1 MKLAVN
7 QYELGMVFL
16 LTDRLSLGHE
26 HLEKALANAEQS
38 GDPMVLGCVYRAA
51 GQLKAALQ
59 EKADAA
65 CSFLQALKHFKR
77 AGDLLACK
85 EVEDLM
91 KKLEPA

>member
-1 MKLAVN
+1 
-7 QYELGMVFL
+7 
-16 LTDRLSLGHE
+16 LSLAHE

-51 GQLKAALQ
+51 GQLKA
-59 EKADAA
+59 DAA

-77 AGDLLACK
+77 AGDLFACK